1 MVVVMAKRMKIV
13 RVVSMHLQGATSK
26 SAAKEAI
33 PYRGNQYI
41 KTKKI
46 KDYRDQ
52 SKNEFQVWHI
62 HYNKFSID

>member
-52 SKNEFQVWHI
+52 SKNEFQIWHI
-62 HYNKFSID
+62 HYNKISID